1 MFDALAGAI
10 LVRAAPKIAPKAPCL
25 GPQSGFPVCVPIWA
39 RPVLHTAACSLA
51 FYGADEYREAFD
63 MALESCFEAFDADE
77 VARRS
82 HRHRIPS

>member
-1 MFDALAGAI
+1 MNW
-10 LVRAAPKIAPKAPCL
+10 LVKIP
-25 GPQSGFPVCVPIWA
+25 FWA
-39 RPVLHTAACSLA
+39 SLA
-51 FYGADEYREAFD
+51 FYGVDEYREAFD

>member
-1 MFDALAGAI
+1 MSQVSYRLPDWLYPFYPCMNW
-10 LVRAAPKIAPKAPCL
+10 LVKIP
-25 GPQSGFPVCVPIWA
+25 FWA
-39 RPVLHTAACSLA
+39 SLA
-51 FYGADEYREAFD
+51 FYGVDEYREAFD